1 MSNNSWIKPVSIISA
16 FILVGGSIIYYN
28 NKKATVETPSNRDR
42 NSHDP
47 YNEEVFGGRRSKRR
61 KYRKNASKKKR

>member
-16 FILVGGSIIYYN
+16 CILISSIIYYN
-28 NKKATVETPSNRDR
+28 INNSAKETPSNRDG